1 MSLMLKAGA
10 RLGGG
15 KSTLSRRKGLPLGLF
30 TKSFTE
36 GTHKPD
42 FATNAEPQDKKPI
55 KKQKKQ
61 QGQKRDSSS
70 GGITTRDED
79 FSRWYLDVVKEAQL
93 ADYGPV
99 RGTMVIRPS
108 GYSLWES
115 IQSHLDTEFKK
126 LGVQNAYFP
135 QLIPLS
141 FLQKEAEHVEG
152 FGPELALVTQ
162 GGGKELEEPLVV
174 RPTSETIVNHM
185 FGQWIQ
191 SYRDLPLL
199 INQWC
204 NVHRWEMRTR
214 PFIRNLEFLWQEG
227 HTAHATAE
235 EAEQQTVKML
245 RLYETFAKDIAAMP
259 VIAGRKSKRE
269 SFAGA
274 NCTYTI
280 EAMMQDKRALQAGTS
295 HNLGDNF
302 ARAFK
307 TQYLDEAGERNFV
320 HQSSWGVSTRMVG
333 GIIMTHGD
341 DNGLRLPPKMAPTQ
355 VVVIPIVKKG
365 MDIDAVL
372 EAAKN
377 VQSTLSRAGFR
388 CALDDSLDRTPGW
401 KFNNYELKGVPVRI
415 EIGPKD
421 LESNSCVV
429 ARRDIVGKE
438 GKTFG
443 VSLES
448 DHLVEHV
455 GALLNSIQQ
464 SLLQSATAF
473 RDENIVDVSSY
484 DELITVIESGKWARG
499 YWSGSDEDEVR
510 VKEETSATLRCFPF
524 DQPSKGG
531 TCFMTGKDAEEV
543 AIFAKAY

>member
-1 MSLMLKAGA
+1 MSPLSRMVHSQGMLPKLTGEVSRKSTYAVVAGA
-10 RLGGG
+10 SA
-15 KSTLSRRKGLPLGLF
+15 KNS
-30 TKSFTE
+30 
-36 GTHKPD
+36 
-42 FATNAEPQDKKPI
+42 DKKTDH
-55 KKQKKQ
+55 KGK
-61 QGQKRDSSS
+61 KRDSGS
-70 GGITTRDED
+70 GGITAREED
-79 FSRWYLDVVKEAQL
+79 FSRWYLDVVREAQL

-115 IQSHLDTEFKK
+115 IQSHLDTEFKS

-135 QLIPLS
+135 QLIPIS

-162 GGGKELEEPLVV
+162 GGGKELDEPLVV

-227 HTAHATAE
+227 HTAHATGEDAE
-235 EAEQQTVKML
+235 EQTVKML
-245 RLYETFAKDIAAMP
+245 RLYESFAKDVAAMP

-307 TQYLDEAGERNFV
+307 TQYLNETGERKYV
-320 HQSSWGVSTRMVG
+320 HQSSWGISTRFIG

-355 VVVIPIVKKG
+355 IVVIPIVKKG
-365 MDIDAVL
+365 MDIDSVL
-372 EAAKN
+372 EAARSIH
-377 VQSTLSRAGFR
+377 STLANAGFR
-388 CALDDSLDRTPGW
+388 CHLDDSLDRTPGW
-401 KFNNYELKGVPVRI
+401 KFNNYELKGIPIRI

-421 LESNSCVV
+421 LQSNSCVV
-429 ARRDIVGKE
+429 ARRDVVGKE
-438 GKTFG
+438 GKSFG

-448 DHLVEHV
+448 ANLVEYISS
-455 GALLNSIQQ
+455 LLDDIQS
-464 SLLQSATAF
+464 SLLQSATKY
-473 RDENIVDVSSY
+473 RDDNIVDVSSY
-484 DELITVIESGKWARG
+484 DELKSVIESGKWARG
-499 YWSGSDEDEVR
+499 YWSGSDEDELR
-510 VKEETSATLRCFPF
+510 VKEETSATLRCYPF
-524 DQPSKGG
+524 EQPSQNGI
-531 TCFMTGKDAEEV
+531 CFMTGKEANEV